1 MKETQTENKQ
11 VVGAADFFA
20 KAEAFF
26 NANKK
31 TIYIVLAA
39 IVVVVLGFF
48 GIKKW
53 YVEPREQ
60 QAAEDMFAAENYFGN
75 SEYEK
80 ALNGDETINSLG
92 FLDII
97 DEYGSTK
104 AGNLARYYAGI
115 CELQLGKFD
124 EAIDHLKKYNGK
136 DSFTKGMA
144 LMAQGDAEM
153 ELGDKDKALSLY
165 QKAAKSSDNDI
176 VAPQALFKAGMVYI
190 VLKDNAKAVLMFEQ
204 IKEKYPNST
213 ESREVDEYIA
223 YAETSK

>member
-11 VVGAADFFA
+11 LVEAADFFA

-115 CELQLGKFD
+115 CELQLGKYD

-136 DSFTKGMA
+136 DSFTQGMA

-153 ELGDKDKALSLY
+153 ELGDK
-165 QKAAKSSDNDI
+165 
-176 VAPQALFKAGMVYI
+176 ALFKAGMVYI
-190 VLKDNAKAVLMFEQ
+190 VLKDNAKAVQMFEQ